1 MEDSGWQMWN
11 TLMESEKEL
20 KILNRERLRK
30 NQIESRRGAERWN
43 IYVCVYF
50 SISENIRQRNLRQ
63 KRQRIGRGKRQIKI

>member
-1 MEDSGWQMWN
+1 MWN
-11 TLMESEKEL
+11 TSMESEKEL

-50 SISENIRQRNLRQ
+50 SIRENKRQRNLRQ